1 MSSINRN
8 IPTYFKV
15 DVVNN
20 TKAKFK
26 SITKKQNKLPIVIET
41 TLSGTLE
48 EQKYSFNTKLK
59 EKNVYI
65 NKTTALIKF

>member
-59 EKNVYI
+59 EKNVY
-65 NKTTALIKF
+65 NK